1 MFLLL
6 VITRLWQRIRLI
18 FEITLNENNPPTGE
32 YIKTELDR
40 IDIVIEYSDIFG
52 NAQKPHDTR
61 GKSRF

>member
-1 MFLLL
+1 M
-6 VITRLWQRIRLI
+6 I

-61 GKSRF
+61 GKPRF